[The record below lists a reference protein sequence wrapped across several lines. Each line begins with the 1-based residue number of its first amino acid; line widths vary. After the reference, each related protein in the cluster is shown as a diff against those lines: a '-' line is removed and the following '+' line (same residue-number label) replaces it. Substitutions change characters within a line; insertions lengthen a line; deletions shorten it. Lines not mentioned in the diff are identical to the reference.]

1 MKTFKLLLFLSVF
14 TSLMYAQTPFVLT
27 GVKSYYPVVEI
38 NSDKIDPKY
47 KQIILDMMIKKSTEL
62 KIDTKNFSSRSLAY
76 LIGFVSVG
84 DAIALKIELMLG
96 ENVIRVD
103 TKEEIFVISYMS
115 SRTFV
120 PEELGSDLLDSA
132 EEMLDAFVLQYK
144 EDNL

>member
-1 MKTFKLLLFLSVF
+1 MKTFKLFLFLSVF

-115 SRTFV
+115 NRTFV
-120 PEELGSDLLDSA
+120 PEELGSELLDSA

>member
-1 MKTFKLLLFLSVF
+1 MKTFKLFLFLSVF

-47 KQIILDMMIKKSTEL
+47 RQIILDMMIKKSTEL

-115 SRTFV
+115 NRTFV
-120 PEELGSDLLDSA
+120 PEELGSELLDSA

>member
-1 MKTFKLLLFLSVF
+1 MKLFRVALFLSIF
-14 TSLMYAQTPFVLT
+14 TSIIYAQTPFVLT

-47 KQIILDMMIKKSTEL
+47 RQIILDMMVRKSTEL
-62 KIDTKNFSSRSLAY
+62 KVETKNFSSRSLAF

-84 DAIALKIELMLG
+84 DTIALKIDLMLG
-96 ENVIRVD
+96 ENALRVD
-103 TKEEIFVISYMS
+103 TKEEIFVISYMN

-120 PEELGSDLLDSA
+120 PEELGSELLDSA